1 MAARPRVALVTC
13 AGFPTL
19 WEDDR
24 LLLGPLADRGIDATP
39 AVWDDAAVDW
49 ASYDLAV
56 VRSTWDYTWRRDA
69 FLDWAASVPALLNPA
84 EVLAWNT
91 DKRYLAQLAEAG
103 VPVVP
108 TTFVGPDEEYVPP
121 SYEHVVKPTISA
133 GSRDTARF
141 AAGEDSRGH
150 AERLLAAGR
159 TVMVQPYQV
168 AVDEAGE
175 TAVIC
180 FAGVHSHAARKGPVL
195 VPEVTDPHEVS
206 ITAATATPAQRALAA
221 AALEVVPW
229 DEPLLYARV
238 DLVPGADGAP
248 VVMEL
253 EITEPSLFLGTAAG
267 SADRLAAAIAAH
279 LS

>member
-1 MAARPRVALVTC
+1 MALATF
-13 AGFPTL
+13 AGFPDL
-19 WEDDR
+19 WDDDR
-24 LLLGPLADRGIDATP
+24 LLLAPLADLGIDAAP
-39 AVWDDAAVDW
+39 VLWDDAAVDW
-49 ASYDLAV
+49 ASYDLVV
-56 VRSTWDYTWRRDA
+56 VRSTWDYTWRRDE
-69 FLDWAASVPALLNPA
+69 FLAWAASVPSLQNPA

-91 DKRYLAQLAEAG
+91 DKRYLAELADAG

-108 TTFVGPDEEYVPP
+108 TTFVAPDEEYAAPP
-121 SYEHVVKPTISA
+121 YEHVVKPTVSA

-159 TVMVQPYQV
+159 TVMVQPYQA

-175 TAVIC
+175 TAVIS

-195 VPEVTDPHEVS
+195 VPELASPHEVS
-206 ITAATATPAQRALAA
+206 ITATTANPEQLEVARAALA
-221 AALEVVPW
+221 VVPW

-238 DLVPGADGAP
+238 DLVPGADGSP

-253 EITEPSLFLGTAAG
+253 EVSEPSLFLSTSPGAPE
-267 SADRLAAAIAAH
+267 RLAAAIAAAVA
-279 LS
+279 S